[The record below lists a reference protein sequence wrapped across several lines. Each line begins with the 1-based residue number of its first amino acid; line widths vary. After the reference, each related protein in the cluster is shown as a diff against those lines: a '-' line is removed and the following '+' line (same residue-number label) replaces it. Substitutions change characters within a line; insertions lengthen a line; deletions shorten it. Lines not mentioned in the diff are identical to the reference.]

1 MWKMQ
6 PHPLSAMSRFI
17 ICVTMIFIC
26 GSKLVFAQEDERYV
40 SCSNSF
46 DCGIIKNIG
55 YPFWGSNRPDYCGYP
70 GLELDCSNQDPE
82 ITFMQ
87 LTYKVLGINNSAR
100 TLIVARTDYAENIC
114 PTQLFN
120 TTLNPNLLNYT
131 QDDHNMT
138 IYYDCPAQDPPIPGI
153 LTPFTC
159 NIDSTNTTGYFAATT
174 NFSFLGSS
182 APTLIS
188 YLVSCKNSVIVPLRQ
203 SALQSIISNATVP
216 KLVGA
221 LNQGFGLEWN
231 AKDNLCVTC
240 KDSGGQCG
248 YNQNT
253 AAFACY
259 CADQPQEFSCQGSP
273 PTNDQPTP
281 IHHKEPLNMGKER
294 SPSKHECKL
303 TLHQEME
310 KERKA
315 QEGV

>member
-1 MWKMQ
+1 MQ
-6 PHPLSAMSRFI
+6 PHLLSAMSRFI
-17 ICVTMIFIC
+17 ICIAIIFIC

-70 GLELDCSNQDPE
+70 ELEIDCSKQDPE
-82 ITFMQ
+82 ITIMQ
-87 LTYKVLGINNSAR
+87 VTYKVLDVNNQTR
-100 TLIVARTDYAENIC
+100 TLMVARTDYAENIC

-120 TTLNPNLLNYT
+120 TTFNPNLLNYT
-131 QDDHNMT
+131 QDGHNMT
-138 IYYDCPAQDPPIPGI
+138 IYYACPAQVPPIPGI

-182 APTLIS
+182 APPLIS
-188 YLVSCKNSVIVPLRQ
+188 YLVSCKNRVIVPLRQ
-203 SALQSIISNATVP
+203 SALQSILSNATVP

-253 AAFACY
+253 SAFACY

-273 PTNDQPTP
+273 PTND
-281 IHHKEPLNMGKER
+281 H
-294 SPSKHECKL
+294 PSRTSSSL
-303 TLHQEME
+303 FLFL
-310 KERKA
+310 RLDA
-315 QEGV
+315 ILGVNRNSL